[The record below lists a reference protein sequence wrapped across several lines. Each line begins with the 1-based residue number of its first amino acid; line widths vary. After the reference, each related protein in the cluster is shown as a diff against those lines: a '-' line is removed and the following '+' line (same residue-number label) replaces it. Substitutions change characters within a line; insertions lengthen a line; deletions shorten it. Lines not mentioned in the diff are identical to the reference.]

1 MAKARDPQSGS
12 LVDSSLRGD
21 VGCVLGRE
29 QMHMSQHGALDDD
42 MPETREEQGAP
53 STQAALQRRR
63 TALEAA
69 AAGWVRRGYVVRY
82 QDALLIQLIRRE
94 RPGWRAFGWLAL
106 ALGTGIAAALL
117 ALGAFRGRRWH
128 VVTLAQRPD
137 GRVIMHSQRAPHP
150 PSPGQKTARR
160 KPICLIPGDLARLS
174 LDFNHKCPPRHLL
187 SPMV

>member
-1 MAKARDPQSGS
+1 MWG
-12 LVDSSLRGD
+12 VI
-21 VGCVLGRE
+21 GRE
-29 QMHMSQHGALDDD
+29 ELHMSQHGALDDD
-42 MPETREEQGAP
+42 MPENGEEQDAP
-53 STQAALQRRR
+53 STQAALQRKR

-82 QDALLIQLIRRE
+82 QDALLMQLIRRE

-137 GRVIMHSQRAPHP
+137 GRVIMHSQRAPRP
-150 PSPGQKTARR
+150 PAPNG
-160 KPICLIPGDLARLS
+160 P
-174 LDFNHKCPPRHLL
+174 
-187 SPMV
+187 